1 MSKVNVEVITDDK
14 YVEPKV
20 IIYTKERNEQI
31 EKIISAIENISDDVL
46 QGISGKRDGMVGIIQ
61 QKDII
66 RARTEGRRIL
76 IDTDEGSYVV
86 KYSISSLEE
95 KLDEERFFRI
105 SQSEIINL
113 YRVKHFDVSIAG
125 TVVVEFDNGEQTYVA
140 RRFVKNLK
148 DRLKQ

>member
-1 MSKVNVEVITDDK
+1 MSKVNIEVITDDK
-14 YVEPKV
+14 YVEPQ
-20 IIYTKERNEQI
+20 ITIYTKERNEHI
-31 EKIISAIENISDDVL
+31 EKIVSAIENASDDAM
-46 QGISGKRDGMVGIIQ
+46 QGILGKRDGMVGIIQ
-61 QKDII
+61 QKDIV
-66 RARTEGRRIL
+66 RARTDGRRIV
-76 IDTDEGSYVV
+76 IDTDEGTYAV

-95 KLDEERFFRI
+95 KLDDERFFRI

>member
-31 EKIISAIENISDDVL
+31 EKIISAIENISDDAL